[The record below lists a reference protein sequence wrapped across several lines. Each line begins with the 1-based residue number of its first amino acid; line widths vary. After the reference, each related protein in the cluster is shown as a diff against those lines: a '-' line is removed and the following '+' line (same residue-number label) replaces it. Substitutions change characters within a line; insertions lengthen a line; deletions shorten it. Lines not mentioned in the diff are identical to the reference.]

1 MALLIIE
8 IMVFMENEY
17 TAMESIWERKDAR
30 NDDWGDC
37 WGGADWGG
45 WGAESVEG
53 AAWVCAV

>member
-30 NDDWGDC
+30 NDDWGDG

-53 AAWVCAV
+53 AAWV